1 MRLYFIN
8 FFVLLIFSSIIG
20 AKDYYVYCA
29 AESEDEVALIRF
41 DGKKAYVEKRI
52 QVGVWPVEIEGP
64 HGITISPE
72 GDYWYLS
79 MAHGMPYGH
88 LYKYE
93 TGSDDMVDRVELG
106 LFPASMEIS
115 SSTGLLYVVNFN
127 LHGGHEDKSTVS
139 IVDPEEMIEIERVET
154 GVMPHGS
161 RLLKNFHIT
170 SESFSMSMWPS
181 NTIRIFTLENLGS
194 LKNVSMNSFAWLE
207 VVLFNAASMMGLWEL
222 KFKNL

>member
-1 MRLYFIN
+1 MKSYF
-8 FFVLLIFSSIIG
+8 FQLILIITLPAQIL

-79 MAHGMPYGH
+79 MAHGTPYGH
-88 LYKYE
+88 LYKYK
-93 TGSDDMVDRVELG
+93 TGTDEMVDRVELG

-115 SSTGLLYVVNFN
+115 NSTGLLYVVNFN
-127 LHGGHEDKSTVS
+127 LHG
-139 IVDPEEMIEIERVET
+139 
-154 GVMPHGS
+154 
-161 RLLKNFHIT
+161 
-170 SESFSMSMWPS
+170 
-181 NTIRIFTLENLGS
+181 
-194 LKNVSMNSFAWLE
+194 
-207 VVLFNAASMMGLWEL
+207 
-222 KFKNL
+222 